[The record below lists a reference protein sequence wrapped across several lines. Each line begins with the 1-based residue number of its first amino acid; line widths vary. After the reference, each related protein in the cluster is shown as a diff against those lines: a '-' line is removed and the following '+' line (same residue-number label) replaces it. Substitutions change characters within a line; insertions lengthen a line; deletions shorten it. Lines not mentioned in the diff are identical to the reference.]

1 MQLVHPKYN
10 RITIDPDMCFGKP
23 CIRGMRMPVSSVLD
37 YLASGMTLDEILVDF
52 DFLEREDI
60 YQALAFA
67 SEAMQERYIPFG
79 KAS

>member
-10 RITIDPDMCFGKP
+10 RITIDPAMCFGKP

-37 YLASGMTLDEILVDF
+37 YLASGMSLDEILIDF

-67 SEAMQERYIPFG
+67 AEALQERYIPFG

>member
-1 MQLVHPKYN
+1 
-10 RITIDPDMCFGKP
+10 
-23 CIRGMRMPVSSVLD
+23 MRMPVSSVLD